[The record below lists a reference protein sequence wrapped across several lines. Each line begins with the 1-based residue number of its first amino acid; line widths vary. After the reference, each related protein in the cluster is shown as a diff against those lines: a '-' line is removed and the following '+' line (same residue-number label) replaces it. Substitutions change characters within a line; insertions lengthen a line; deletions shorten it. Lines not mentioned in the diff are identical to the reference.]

1 MCMNLDSRR
10 FPIHARYVVIFTSI
24 LLKNS
29 SFHLHRHRLSWS
41 ESGCKDKAFSRFPP
55 NLSRSFFELFFRA
68 PRLKVTRRERSSST
82 TPERHR
88 HANSPSPRL
97 APRSVLAGAKI
108 RQRFPLFQIF
118 QPLFYQLFQ
127 SILVFNAFRGTF
139 HGPGACLE
147 PGGNDST
154 TRQQGDKDVSRTL
167 PNVLDTSLMRPWCVF
182 NAREHRARYGND
194 SEVFLEKFTR
204 NKVNLCQYR
213 RNREVCLTT
222 P

>member
-29 SFHLHRHRLSWS
+29 SSLFSRVARFRS

-127 SILVFNAFRGTF
+127 SILVFN
-139 HGPGACLE
+139 
-147 PGGNDST
+147 
-154 TRQQGDKDVSRTL
+154 VSRTL

>member
-29 SFHLHRHRLSWS
+29 SSLFSRVARFRS

-167 PNVLDTSLMRPWCVF
+167 PNVLDRSLMRP
-182 NAREHRARYGND
+182 
-194 SEVFLEKFTR
+194 
-204 NKVNLCQYR
+204 
-213 RNREVCLTT
+213 
-222 P
+222 

>member
-29 SFHLHRHRLSWS
+29 SSLFSRIARFRS

-97 APRSVLAGAKI
+97 APPFRFSGCKDKAKI
-108 RQRFPLFQIF
+108 PPFPNF
-118 QPLFYQLFQ
+118 
-127 SILVFNAFRGTF
+127 
-139 HGPGACLE
+139 
-147 PGGNDST
+147 ST
-154 TRQQGDKDVSRTL
+154 TFLSTFSINTGFQRVPGNVSRPRGVPGTGRERL
-167 PNVLDTSLMRPWCVF
+167 YHTS
-182 NAREHRARYGND
+182 
-194 SEVFLEKFTR
+194 TR
-204 NKVNLCQYR
+204 
-213 RNREVCLTT
+213 
-222 P
+222 